1 MLFGLFVATHFRVLI
16 GDYSRIRACVLG
28 AIIGV
33 CGAGF
38 RSIPRSL
45 MVEVSPAQLQML
57 IVLILALLA
66 GAAASFTSF
75 RDLNSKRLASGIG
88 SRIGLQ
94 AGMFAALAA
103 GGLLTFLATSDV
115 RGAETANADFV
126 LRQRMWLIFL
136 VSVASIL
143 PSILC
148 GFIGGL
154 VGALIL
160 KPRLPFQQ
168 LETSAAA
175 VPGLKWIT
183 GALVTITVIGLATP
197 FSILG
202 RPPKTDPLPIPDPP
216 LPAPPSFLYRVPEG
230 IKTAKIGTIQPD
242 FTKTIT
248 PVMSDGAV
256 SLSADGNF
264 FAFVEG
270 HTIEPRVIIFDL
282 NKFEKVGS
290 ISIPAAPRGCLAW
303 SPDQKSVACV
313 IGTGNEDRRVWILK
327 IGSSDAIELP
337 RPDNRDIPNGDV
349 FWWQPKEL
357 IFYPHDEASL
367 LLNLDDLTLKP
378 ARDSAFLDKADEPT
392 KQFWTKGPRIK
403 VPEERDWKV
412 DLKTLIRSATPA
424 SRRSPD
430 DAWRL
435 GGDTVCALTHP
446 VSDVAM
452 GFSSLGVKEGMRVLC
467 VPDGSK
473 IIRISDGRA
482 EVTYM
487 KVVQAP
493 EYHLEVAMPVAF
505 EEIKDE
511 VVKLKVALKKLC
523 AFIYAPLENP
533 LTKETVGP
541 NYSQVKAVVRILEWK
556 GKKAVFVVATF
567 DRAVSST
574 DVISSLHS
582 WDAGSMD
589 LCKVPELKDW
599 WEQPVPIR
607 RELPTSE
614 LEYIESPALLTL
626 AEQGSSLVVVK
637 ASERPRLAKP
647 KAQTVPTEAP
657 VAQITDNDVKTFLTA
672 HHAMASKGDIEGM
685 VSNYDST
692 VDFLDKGRILS
703 SAILAEE
710 SAHRVKWPKGVEKI
724 ISDIVLTKNASGWI
738 AGYSIEFS
746 NENAAGEWHRGK
758 VDLTMVVSI
767 QDGKLRIT
775 SQRAKVYDVQDSKS
789 AAKTPEEKPKAV
801 PQKTQGVPVSV
812 PRPYYVA
819 TTMVGDRKEIEI
831 TDHISFMN
839 GLHWHRTYREL
850 SKDGK
855 ELNTCRA
862 IYECSGGVSQGGQS
876 ASLYVKVQ
884 GWAQN
889 YGQPKFLLVCERS
902 AAAFVGREFNF
913 QFTNDGMIEQQGI
926 RFQLRK

>member
-1 MLFGLFVATHFRVLI
+1 MATHTQVKI
-16 GDYSRIRACVLG
+16 TDSSRIRACVVGIATGGLGICFRGITRTELLGVPPAKLLILLVLSLAFMAG
-28 AIIGV
+28 AI
-33 CGAGF
+33 A
-38 RSIPRSL
+38 
-45 MVEVSPAQLQML
+45 AL
-57 IVLILALLA
+57 I
-66 GAAASFTSF
+66 SYS
-75 RDLNSKRLASGIG
+75 DLRSKRLSGG
-88 SRIGLQ
+88 MGARIGIQ
-94 AGMFAALAA
+94 AGLFSALAT
-103 GGLLTFLATSDV
+103 GGLLTFLATADV
-115 RGAETANADFV
+115 RSAESAHVDMLA
-126 LRQRMWLIFL
+126 RHHMWLSFW
-136 VSVASIL
+136 VSLSSIL
-143 PSILC
+143 PAILC
-148 GFIGGL
+148 GFFGGL
-154 VGALIL
+154 LGGRIL
-160 KPRLPFQQ
+160 KPHLSIQ
-168 LETSAAA
+168 ESGKSD
-175 VPGLKWIT
+175 VPVMGLSWMT
-183 GALVTITVIGLATP
+183 GALMMVSIVGLASP
-197 FSILG
+197 LSILG
-202 RPPKTDPLPIPDPP
+202 RPMKTDPVPVSTSAVPP
-216 LPAPPSFLYRVPEG
+216 PAPPSFRYDAPLS

-242 FTKTIT
+242 FTKTIEN
-248 PVMSDGAV
+248 VASEAAL
-256 SLSADGNF
+256 SLSPDGNF
-264 FAFVEG
+264 FAYLERSSTQTHAV
-270 HTIEPRVIIFDL
+270 IFDL
-282 NKFEKVGS
+282 NSFKKTAEIPVSFGS
-290 ISIPAAPRGCLAW
+290 VTCLAW
-303 SPDQKSVACV
+303 APDQKALACV
-313 IGTGNEDRRVWILK
+313 AGEGDENRRVWILK
-327 IGSSDAIELP
+327 IDSLKGIELP
-337 RPDNRDIPNGDV
+337 RPQNRDIPTGDV

-357 IFYPHDEASL
+357 IFYPNDEASL
-367 LLNLDDLTLKP
+367 VLNLDDLTLKP
-378 ARDSAFLDKADEPT
+378 ARDSDFLDKADEPT
-392 KQFWTKGPRIK
+392 KQFWTEGPRVK

-473 IIRISDGRA
+473 IIRISDSRA

-533 LTKETVGP
+533 LTKEIVGP
-541 NYSQVKAVVRILEWK
+541 NYSQIKAVVRILEWK
-556 GKKAVFVVATF
+556 GKKAVFVVTTF

-589 LCKVPELKDW
+589 LCKVSELKDW
-599 WEQPVPIR
+599 WEQPVLIR

-637 ASERPRLAKP
+637 ASERPRPAKP

-672 HHAMASKGDIEGM
+672 HHAMASKGDVEGM

-703 SAILAEE
+703 SAILVEE

-724 ISDIVLTKNASGWI
+724 ISDIVLTKNANGWI

>member
-1 MLFGLFVATHFRVLI
+1 
-16 GDYSRIRACVLG
+16 
-28 AIIGV
+28 
-33 CGAGF
+33 
-38 RSIPRSL
+38 
-45 MVEVSPAQLQML
+45 MVDIAPAQLQMVGVL
-57 IVLILALLA
+57 TLAIVA
-66 GAAASFTSF
+66 GAISTIISFQ
-75 RDLNSKRLASGIG
+75 DLKSRRLASGIG
-88 SRIGLQ
+88 SRIGLR
-94 AGMFAALAA
+94 AGLFAALVA

-115 RGAETANADFV
+115 KGAETANSDFI
-126 LRQRMWLIFL
+126 LRQRMWLTIA
-136 VSVASIL
+136 VSLASIL

-154 VGALIL
+154 IGALIL
-160 KPRLPFQQ
+160 TPSIPLQQ
-168 LETSAAA
+168 SERSAKV
-175 VPGLKWIT
+175 VPGLKWMT
-183 GALVTITVIGLATP
+183 MALVIATLIGFVAP
-197 FSILG
+197 ISIIG
-202 RPPKTDPLPIPDPP
+202 RPPKIDQLPIPDPP
-216 LPAPPSFLYRVPEG
+216 LPAPPSFVYRVPEG

-256 SLSADGNF
+256 SLSPDGKF
-264 FAFVEG
+264 FAYVEELSN
-270 HTIEPRVIIFDL
+270 EPRVIVFDL

-290 ISIPAAPRGCLAW
+290 MSLPAAPRGCLAW
-303 SPDQKSVACV
+303 SPDQKSLACV
-313 IGTGNEDRRVWILK
+313 TGRGSEDRRLWILK
-327 IGSSDAIELP
+327 AASSDAIELP
-337 RPDNRDIPNGDV
+337 QPHNGDV
-349 FWWQPKEL
+349 PGGDVLWWQPNEL
-357 IFYPHDEASL
+357 IFFPEDEESL
-367 LLNLDDLTLKP
+367 VLNLDDLALQP
-378 ARDSAFLDKADEPT
+378 ARDSSFLEKADEPT
-392 KQFWTKGPRIK
+392 KRFWTAGPRIK
-403 VPEERDWKV
+403 VPEELDWKV

-446 VSDVAM
+446 LSDVAM
-452 GFSSLGVKEGMRVLC
+452 ALSSLSVKEGMRMLC

-482 EVTYM
+482 DVTYM
-487 KVVQAP
+487 KIVQSP
-493 EYHLEVAMPVAF
+493 EYHLEVAMPIAF
-505 EEIKDE
+505 EKVKDE
-511 VVKLKVALKKLC
+511 IIKLKVELKKLC

-533 LTKETVGP
+533 LTQETVGP
-541 NYSQVKAVVRILEWK
+541 NYSQIKAVVRILEWK
-556 GKKAVFVVATF
+556 GKKAIFVITTF
-567 DRAVSST
+567 DRPVSST
-574 DVISSLHS
+574 DVIASLHS

-589 LCKVPELKDW
+589 LCKVPDLTDW
-599 WEQPVPIR
+599 WEHPVPIR

-614 LEYIESPALLTL
+614 LEYIESPALLSL
-626 AEQGSSLVVVK
+626 AVQGSSLGVVK
-637 ASERPRLAKP
+637 ASERPRRTKP

-657 VAQITDNDVKTFLTA
+657 VVQMTDSDVKAFLTA
-672 HHAMASKGDIEGM
+672 HHALASKGDVAGM

-692 VDFLDKGRILS
+692 VDFLDKGRILP

-710 SAHRVKWPKGVEKI
+710 SAHRVKWPKGMEKI
-724 ISDIVLTKNASGWI
+724 ISEIVLTKISDGWN

-746 NENAAGEWHRGK
+746 NENAAGESHRGK
-758 VDLTMVVSI
+758 VDLTMVLSV

-789 AAKTPEEKPKAV
+789 QAKAAEEKPKAV
-801 PQKTQGVPVSV
+801 SPKAQGVPVSV

-839 GLHWHRTYREL
+839 GLHWHRTYREM